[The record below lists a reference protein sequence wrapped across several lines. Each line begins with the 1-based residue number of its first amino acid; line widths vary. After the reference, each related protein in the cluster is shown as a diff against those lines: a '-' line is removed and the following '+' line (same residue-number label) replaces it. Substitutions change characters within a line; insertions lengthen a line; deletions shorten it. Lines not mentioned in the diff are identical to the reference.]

1 LDITL
6 VSTDVVVVV
15 TESQVNVLTKNP
27 TTELSNRFKST
38 ERPVTQVNQDIV
50 FTYHLVDSIHQRIVH
65 VIQGFIITSQ
75 VVSTSPIGSGTTNVP
90 VVIVSV

>member
-27 TTELSNRFKST
+27 TTELGNGFKST
-38 ERPVTQVNQDIV
+38 KRPVTQVNQDIV
-50 FTYHLVDSIHQRIVH
+50 FTDHLVDSVYQRIVH

-75 VVSTSPIGSGTTNVP
+75 VISNRPIGSGTTNVS
-90 VVIVSV
+90 VVIMSV

>member
-50 FTYHLVDSIHQRIVH
+50 LTHHLVDSIHQCIVH
-65 VIQGFIITSQ
+65 MVQGLIITGQ
-75 VVSTSPIGSGTTNVP
+75 VVNTRPIGGGTTNVS
-90 VVIVSV
+90 VVIMSV